1 MQNSSPSTSNG
12 YCWPTKANPGPNSAR
27 VWSIRKIMASQW
39 RVPELLRSNVWEQ
52 WLRPF
57 LCWLRAPRQARTPP
71 RLCPRLPEACQRH
84 GPSLLEAGGVR
95 PRLHPQMR
103 EPLNLLPP
111 ASPYVANISSRLNG
125 LHRWRPGGHRGLTNP
140 AWMSLAGS
148 PPRGTGRFPR
158 WHPPRSYQRRR
169 RAYTTPATRSAA
181 TNTSNHRRGKDPA
194 QLQSV
199 E

>member
-1 MQNSSPSTSNG
+1 
-12 YCWPTKANPGPNSAR
+12 
-27 VWSIRKIMASQW
+27 
-39 RVPELLRSNVWEQ
+39 
-52 WLRPF
+52 
-57 LCWLRAPRQARTPP
+57 
-71 RLCPRLPEACQRH
+71 
-84 GPSLLEAGGVR
+84 
-95 PRLHPQMR
+95 
-103 EPLNLLPP
+103 
-111 ASPYVANISSRLNG
+111 
-125 LHRWRPGGHRGLTNP
+125 
-140 AWMSLAGS
+140 MSLAGS